1 MCRDT
6 APSWKALDV
15 FCVFKEHRRMK
26 CIFSEENVCM
36 TKDETSVNEG
46 QDLSP
51 ASLADSLWIDYEDYR
66 VFVSSALWL
75 GCGLTSWSIVIL
87 ETDD

>member
-1 MCRDT
+1 MSVFTQGLRCVETPR
-6 APSWKALDV
+6 WKALDV

-51 ASLADSLWIDYEDYR
+51 PP
-66 VFVSSALWL
+66 LWL
-75 GCGLTSWSIVIL
+75 IHYESIKRIIEFL
-87 ETDD
+87 